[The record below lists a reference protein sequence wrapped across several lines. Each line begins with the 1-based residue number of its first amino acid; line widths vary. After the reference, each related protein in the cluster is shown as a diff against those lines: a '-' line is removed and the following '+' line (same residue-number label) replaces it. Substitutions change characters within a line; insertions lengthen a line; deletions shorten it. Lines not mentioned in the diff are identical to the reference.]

1 MNAIPSNAAE
11 PAPKRAFTLLEV
23 MIAVAVFFMCAFAVM
38 AVISQNLAAARR
50 LQRSQVTAASLAA
63 QMTLSNRLEEG
74 FASGDLSEM
83 FGDLYR
89 GYRWEREIRLAAT
102 NGLFQVDFAI
112 WNGKEQESTMSILLY
127 RPESVVNAGGGMRR
141 LR

>member
-1 MNAIPSNAAE
+1 MNTKPLNPKSASNG
-11 PAPKRAFTLLEV
+11 RAFTLLEV

-50 LQRSQVTAASLAA
+50 LQKTHVTAASLAA
-63 QMTLSNRLEEG
+63 GLTLSNRLEEG
-74 FASGDLSEM
+74 LESGDLSEM

-89 GYRWEREIRLAAT
+89 GYRWEREISLAGT

-112 WNGKEQESTMSILLY
+112 WNGKELESSMSILLY
-127 RPESVVNAGGGMRR
+127 RPDSVVNAMQGLQRIR
-141 LR
+141 